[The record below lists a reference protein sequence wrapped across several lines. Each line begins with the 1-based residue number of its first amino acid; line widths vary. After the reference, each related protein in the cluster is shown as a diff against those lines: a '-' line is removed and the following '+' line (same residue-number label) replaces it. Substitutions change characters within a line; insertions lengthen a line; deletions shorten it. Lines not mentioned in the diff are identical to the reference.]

1 MDPRRFDALTKAF
14 VGALPRRRLLRR
26 LGGSGL
32 GALLAVRG
40 GRARA
45 TQDEANTVSLP
56 CAPCNCD
63 GDQCDCCLIGITG
76 GGVART
82 PTGAANLA
90 LFATELAAADP
101 NQAAGFVRWVDP
113 AFAGVGITLESVG
126 AVTYFPVPGQEGVRE
141 VRGTMQ
147 ANGEGEHPFVLRVV
161 DAGPDAL
168 GQDTAALAVGDR
180 AAEGGTTSGFG
191 YAADGTLVGGDIQ
204 LLSDVAP
211 IQST

>member
-1 MDPRRFDALTKAF
+1 MDFRRFDSLTKALA
-14 VGALPRRRLLRR
+14 GGLPRRRLLRR
-26 LGGSGL
+26 LGATGL
-32 GALLAVRG
+32 GALLALRA
-40 GRARA
+40 GRAPA
-45 TQDEANTVSLP
+45 AQEETNTVALP

-63 GDQCDCCLIGITG
+63 ADRCDCCLLGVTG
-76 GGVART
+76 GGVVRT
-82 PTGAANLA
+82 PTGDANLV
-90 LFATELAAADP
+90 LFATELGTADP

-113 AFAGVGITLESVG
+113 AFEGDGITLESVG

-141 VRGTMQ
+141 VRGTMR